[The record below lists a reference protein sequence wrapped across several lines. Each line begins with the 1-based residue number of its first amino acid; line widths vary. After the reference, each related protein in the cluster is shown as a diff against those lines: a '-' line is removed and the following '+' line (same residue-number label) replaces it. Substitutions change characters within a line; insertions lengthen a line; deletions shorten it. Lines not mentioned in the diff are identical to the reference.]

1 MNTLSRKVT
10 ATFFT
15 NADGYS
21 ALVTHW
27 SALMQDTDARKR
39 VTAAHHLLYQALR
52 GKNWQK
58 GFTDVTNP
66 VKLANGMTPGHP
78 ARAVLPLIHSPYH
91 EAFLLAPFA
100 GLVTPEAL
108 ARVRALL
115 PVYQYSVN
123 PFEEAPYHDPEN
135 AFREEAA

>member
-1 MNTLSRKVT
+1 VNTLSRKVT

-21 ALVTHW
+21 ALVAHW

-52 GKNWQK
+52 GKNWQQ
-58 GFTDVTNP
+58 GFTDVTNT

-78 ARAVLPLIHSPYH
+78 ARAVLPLLRSPFH
-91 EAFLLAPFA
+91 EPFLLAPFA

-108 ARVRALL
+108 ARVRLLL
-115 PVYQYSVN
+115 PAYRYDIN
-123 PFEEAPYHDPEN
+123 PLEEAPYRAPEIVS
-135 AFREEAA
+135 EEAA